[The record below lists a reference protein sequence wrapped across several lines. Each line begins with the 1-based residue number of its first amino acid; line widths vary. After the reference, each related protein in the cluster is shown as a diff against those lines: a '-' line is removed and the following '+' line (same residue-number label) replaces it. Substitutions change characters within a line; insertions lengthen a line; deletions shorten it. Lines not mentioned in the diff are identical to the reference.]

1 MPAPREIL
9 DLVARFEQQLDA
21 YKSGQ
26 YNETQLRREF
36 LDPFF
41 KALGW
46 DIDNEQGYAEAYKD
60 VIHEDAIRMG
70 SATKAPDYCFRI
82 GGTRKFFLEA
92 KKPSVDIK
100 QDISPAH
107 QLRSYGWSAK
117 LPLSILSDFEELA
130 VYDCRIKP
138 HKDDKASLGRIFYCT
153 FREYAGK
160 WDWLVSIFSRDAVLK
175 GSFDKFAESGRG
187 KRGTT
192 EVDAAFLAEI
202 EGWRK
207 EIAQNLALRNPKLT
221 QRELNFAV
229 QRIIDRIIFLRI
241 CEDRGIE
248 DYGRLRALVNG
259 ERIYPRL
266 TKLFEDAD
274 ARYNSGLFHFKKE
287 PGRHEDPDEL
297 TLALDLDDK
306 LLREI
311 LRGLYY
317 PECPYQFSVLS
328 ADILGQVYEQFLGT
342 VIRLTDGHHAV
353 PELKPEVRKA
363 GGVYYTPTYIVDYI
377 VRQTV
382 GKLLDEAMGSAGA
395 SPAAGGA
402 PADGSSPVAPKGLR
416 EGAQPDTRGACAPLS
431 SRAATAVLS
440 RVAKLR
446 ILDPACGS
454 GSFLIGAY
462 QFLLDWHLQF
472 YLANNPARWAK
483 GGKPALVQ
491 SGKGWKLTIAE
502 RKRILLANIYGV
514 DIDTQAVEVT
524 KLSLLLKVLE
534 GETGQTLQTI
544 FRLFQERAL
553 PDLGDNIK
561 CGNSLIGPD
570 FYQQGELPLLTDDEK
585 YRINVFDWH
594 KEFPQIFRRRRGNES
609 QTSSGELR
617 DAPPPLDYTVPGVPL
632 HGKYSTRKIKEKTV
646 PPAPIEPEWE
656 GGFDAVIGNPPY
668 VRMEELKQVKDYLRK
683 YESFEPRADLYT
695 YFIEQETNLLHV
707 DGKFGMIVSNKWM
720 KARYGGPLRK
730 FIAENLEIRELIDFG
745 ELRVFTSA
753 STFPC
758 ILTADKSPQKTKSQP
773 VKFRY
778 VPIQELEPTELSK
791 QVARDGFIVKEGPKH
806 LEESWR
812 LAHETVLTRLLTY
825 PKGFVALERW
835 LGKSL
840 IGWGIKTGLNEAFVL
855 SESEAKKWLKATP
868 KLREVV
874 KPLLIGDEVRRYS
887 TVSPDQYL
895 IYASRGFNLDG
906 FAHVKEHLCSFR
918 GPLAKRATAGTHPW
932 YELQQPQPKYGE
944 MFEVEKIVWP
954 EIAKE
959 PRFTVVGPGIYLN
972 NKCFFTDCTSRLLL
986 GILNSRLAWE
996 ILKLMCSC
1004 LGDVNKGGRLELR
1017 QQYLAR
1023 FPMPEICD
1031 KSAHDRMVKL
1041 VEQMLELH
1049 PKLAGARTP
1058 QEKTALER
1066 QIAATDAQIDA
1077 LVYALYGLTAEEI
1090 AIVEGTK

>member
-1 MPAPREIL
+1 MAAPREIL
-9 DLVARFEQQLDA
+9 DLVARFDQQLEA

-41 KALGW
+41 KVLGW
-46 DIDNEQGYAEAYKD
+46 DMDNKEGYAEAYKD

-82 GGTRKFFLEA
+82 GGARKFFLEA

-117 LPLSILSDFEELA
+117 LPLSILGDFEELA

-138 HKDDKASLGRIFYCT
+138 LKDDQASIGRIFYCT
-153 FREYAGK
+153 FHEYAEK
-160 WDWLVSIFSRDAVLK
+160 WDWIYERFSRDAVLK
-175 GSFDKFAESGRG
+175 GSFDKFAESSKG

-192 EVDAAFLAEI
+192 EVDTAFLAEI

-207 EIAQNLALRNPKLT
+207 EIAQNLAIRNPKLT

-248 DYGRLRALVNG
+248 DYGRLRALVNAD
-259 ERIYPRL
+259 RIYPRL

-287 PGRHEDPDEL
+287 PERHEDPDEL

-317 PECPYQFSVLS
+317 PECPYQFSVFS

-382 GKLLDEAMGSAGA
+382 GKLVEGKT
-395 SPAAGGA
+395 
-402 PADGSSPVAPKGLR
+402 PKQV
-416 EGAQPDTRGACAPLS
+416 EKIS
-431 SRAATAVLS
+431 
-440 RVAKLR
+440 

-472 YLANNPARWAK
+472 YLANNPVKWAK

-491 SGKGWKLTIAE
+491 SGKGWRLTIAE

-585 YRINVFDWH
+585 YRINVFDWQ
-594 KEFPQIFRRRRGNES
+594 KEFPQIFRRRTAG
-609 QTSSGELR
+609 GELR
-617 DAPPPLDYTVPGVPL
+617 DAPPPLDYTMPGVPL
-632 HGKYSTRKIKEKTV
+632 HGSYSIKKMKEKDLPHV
-646 PPAPIEPEWE
+646 PVEPEWE

-668 VRMEELKQVKDYLRK
+668 VRVQLFAHHETDYLFNAYKSAASKIDLSVFFLERSLQLVSDKGLVGLITTKQWMTTDYGSGIRSILSGGLLKHVLDFGSLPVFVNADTYPAILICQRK
-683 YESFEPRADLYT
+683 KAKEFSYGLVESR
-695 YFIEQETNLLHV
+695 
-707 DGKFGMIVSNKWM
+707 
-720 KARYGGPLRK
+720 
-730 FIAENLEIRELIDFG
+730 ENLNIQSLNRIMLRSILFTQLGVEAWNLSGFDLAAICKSRRIAFKKLSDFG
-745 ELRVFTSA
+745 HVY
-753 STFPC
+753 
-758 ILTADKSPQKTKSQP
+758 IGDLTGMD
-773 VKFRY
+773 
-778 VPIQELEPTELSK
+778 
-791 QVARDGFIVKEGPKH
+791 
-806 LEESWR
+806 
-812 LAHETVLTRLLTY
+812 
-825 PKGFVALERW
+825 
-835 LGKSL
+835 
-840 IGWGIKTGLNEAFVL
+840 EAFVL
-855 SESEAKKWLKATP
+855 KREECDKQSLKSGLLFPYAYRGAEVSRYCEATP
-868 KLREVV
+868 GSCVIYPYEEGEDGSPVLLEEAELRKRVPKLYEKLLLHKSKLRQRMDSRRLYATEDWYRHLRPGSFSYLRPEKLVFKGIDLRLSV
-874 KPLLIGDEVRRYS
+874 GLLGKDCV
-887 TVSPDQYL
+887 
-895 IYASRGFNLDG
+895 FNG
-906 FAHVKEHLCSFR
+906 ANTPAF
-918 GPLAKRATAGTHPW
+918 
-932 YELQQPQPKYGE
+932 
-944 MFEVEKIVWP
+944 IP
-954 EIAKE
+954 ESLGK
-959 PRFTVVGPGIYLN
+959 
-972 NKCFFTDCTSRLLL
+972 TSLLYLL
-986 GILNSRLAWE
+986 GILNSRL
-996 ILKLMCSC
+996 IGFYLVRVCPPKL
-1004 LGDVNKGGRLELR
+1004 GG
-1017 QQYLAR
+1017 YTR
-1023 FPMPEICD
+1023 FNASNINQTPIRTINFAD
-1031 KSAHDRMVKL
+1031 KSDKTAHDRMVKL

-1066 QIAATDAQIDA
+1066 QIAATDMQIDT
-1077 LVYALYGLTAEEI
+1077 LVYQLYGLTAEEI
-1090 AIVEGTK
+1090 AIVEGGEGKQLVSLAPRLQPGDY